1 MPRWVTTLRLRLR
14 SLLFKAD
21 VERELDEEL
30 QYHFEREVEERRA
43 AGVPDDEARVAAR
56 RSMGAVTQNM
66 EACRDMRGV
75 NVIDHGMQD
84 LRFALRQ
91 LLKNPGFACT
101 AIFVLTLG
109 IAATVTIFGFVDAAL
124 VRPLPYEAPSRLV
137 HAFGSRPETVQSQG
151 RGAVS
156 YQDFRDWRE
165 RSRAFRSMAAYDVRA
180 GFNLTTPHGPER
192 VRGLRVTSGF
202 FRTLGVAPILGR
214 EFRDDEEGPS
224 APATVMLSYGTWQS
238 RFGADPAVLGRAV
251 TLQFPWLAG
260 GEPHVVIGVL
270 PPEFLFPMAAEADFW
285 ATIRGQQPCWDVRS
299 CQSLETVARLAD
311 GVSPEAAS
319 ANLTAVMAQLRAEYP
334 EDHREPAIAKVVAL
348 PDVMLGDIR
357 PILLMLLG
365 AAGLLW
371 LIASMNGVSLIL
383 ARSETRRR
391 EVSVRS
397 ALGAS
402 SRRLAL
408 QFGTE
413 ALVLAALSG
422 ALGLLLAS
430 WSMRVLTSLMSADMI
445 SRMPYFRD
453 VGPGLR
459 IVVFAGMLSVIVG
472 LVLGLIPIARTSTS
486 ETLAGLKEGSR
497 GSAGTM
503 WRRAGAPLVVA
514 ELAIAMILLVSAG
527 LLGKSL
533 YRLLHVDPGF
543 NVQQLAL
550 LSVSPVSAASGPP
563 DGREQPGRLAQ
574 QVTERVAAVPGVMSV
589 GYADLSPLAPWF
601 APASTLWIP
610 GRAENEQLKDSAPIR
625 RVSAGYFRTLQATLL
640 RGREFTAGDLTAVRP
655 VMIINNTAS
664 RRHFRGADPVGR
676 SIAIG
681 GPDSPLRE
689 IIGVVSDIKD
699 GPPESPP
706 HPAAYV
712 PFDQSAFTLLVR
724 TAQAEHAV
732 LPSIVAAVHEVQRG
746 LLVDG
751 QTTMTEQMNRLP
763 STSLNRSSAWLVGG
777 FACVAFAL
785 GIVGLY
791 GVVAYTVGQ
800 RTREIGVRMA
810 LGAQR
815 RSVYRL
821 VLGDAGR
828 LVSLGTALGVASAV
842 GLATLMRQVLFGVE
856 SWDPATLAVA
866 STGLVLSA
874 LLASYLPARRAA
886 SVNPVEVLRAE

>member
-1 MPRWVTTLRLRLR
+1 MPRWVNTFRLGLR
-14 SLLFKAD
+14 SLFFKAD
-21 VERELDEEL
+21 VERELDAEL
-30 QYHFEREVEERRA
+30 RYHFEREVEERRA
-43 AGVPDDEARVAAR
+43 AGVPDDEAGVAAR

-66 EACRDMRGV
+66 EACRDMRGL
-75 NVIDHGMQD
+75 NVIDHAMQD

-91 LLKNPGFACT
+91 LGKNPGFACT
-101 AIFVLTLG
+101 AILVLTLG
-109 IAATVTIFGFVDAAL
+109 IGASATIFGYVDAAL

-137 HAFGSRPETVQSQG
+137 HVFGTRPESVQNQD
-151 RGAVS
+151 RGGVS
-156 YQDFRDWRE
+156 YQDLRDWRE
-165 RSRAFRSMAAYDVRA
+165 RSRAFHSMAAYDVRA
-180 GFNLTTPHGPER
+180 GFNLTTPEGPER
-192 VRGLRVTSGF
+192 VSGLRVTSGF

-214 EFRDDEEGPS
+214 DFRDDEEGPS

-238 RFGADPAVLGRAV
+238 RFGADPAVLGRTV
-251 TLQFPWLAG
+251 SLQFPWLAG

-270 PPEFLFPMAAEADFW
+270 PPELLFPMAAEADFW
-285 ATIRGQQPCWDVRS
+285 ATIRGQQACWDVRS
-299 CQSLETVARLAD
+299 CQSLESIARLAD
-311 GVSPEAAS
+311 DVSPEAAS

-334 EDHREPAIAKVVAL
+334 EHHREPAVAKIVGL
-348 PDVMLGDIR
+348 PDVMLGDIQ

-391 EVSVRS
+391 EVAVRN

-402 SRRLAL
+402 SRRLTL

-413 ALVLAALSG
+413 ALVLATLSG

-445 SRMPYFRD
+445 ARMPYFRN
-453 VGPGLR
+453 VGMNLR
-459 IVVFAGMLSVIVG
+459 VVIFAGVLSTIVG
-472 LVLGLIPIARTSTS
+472 LVLGLIPLVRTSTS

-514 ELAIAMILLVSAG
+514 ELAIAMILLVGAG

-550 LSVSPVSAASGPP
+550 LSVSPVSVASGSP
-563 DGREQPGRLAQ
+563 DGNEQSGRLAQ
-574 QVTERVAAVPGVMSV
+574 EVAERVAAVPGVMSV
-589 GYADLSPLAPWF
+589 GYADLSPLGPGL
-601 APASTLWIP
+601 APASTLWVA
-610 GRAENEQLKDSAPIR
+610 GRAEHRQLKDSAPIR
-625 RVSAGYFRTLQATLL
+625 RVSAGYFKALQATLL
-640 RGREFTAGDLTAVRP
+640 RGREFAAADLTAVRP
-655 VMIINNTAS
+655 VMIINNTAAQRYFPS
-664 RRHFRGADPVGR
+664 DDPIGR
-676 SIAIG
+676 LMAFG

-689 IIGVVSDIKD
+689 IIGIVDDIKD
-699 GPPESPP
+699 GPPEAPAY
-706 HPAAYV
+706 PAAYV

-724 TAQAEHAV
+724 TGQADHAV
-732 LPSIVAAVHEVQRG
+732 LPSVVTAVHEVQRG
-746 LLVDG
+746 LLVGG

-777 FACVAFAL
+777 FACVAFVL
-785 GIVGLY
+785 GVVGLY
-791 GVVAYTVGQ
+791 GVVSYTVGQ
-800 RTREIGVRMA
+800 RTREIGVRIA
-810 LGAQR
+810 LGARR

-828 LVSLGTALGVASAV
+828 LVSLGIALGLAAAVA
-842 GLATLMRQVLFGVE
+842 LATLMRHVLFGVE
-856 SWDPATLAVA
+856 SWDPATLVVV
-866 STGLVLSA
+866 STGLIVSG

-886 SVNPVEVLRAE
+886 SVNPIEVLRAE

>member
-14 SLLFKAD
+14 SLFLTAD
-21 VERELDEEL
+21 VEHELEEEL

-43 AGVPDDEARVAAR
+43 AGVPGDEARVAAR
-56 RSMGAVTQNM
+56 RSMGALTQNM
-66 EACRDMRGV
+66 EVCRDMRGL
-75 NVIDHGMQD
+75 NVLDHGMQD

-101 AIFVLTLG
+101 AILVLTLG
-109 IAATVTIFGFVDAAL
+109 TAATLTIFGFVDAAL
-124 VRPLPYEAPSRLV
+124 VRPLPYDAPSGLV
-137 HAFGSRPETVQSQG
+137 HTFGTRPDTAQSQG
-151 RGAVS
+151 RGTVS

-180 GFNLTTPHGPER
+180 GFNLTTLEGPER

-224 APATVMLSYGTWQS
+224 APATVMLSYGAWQS
-238 RFGADPAVLGRAV
+238 RFGADPAVLGRTV

-260 GEPHVVIGVL
+260 GEQHVVIGVL
-270 PPEFLFPMAAEADFW
+270 PPEFLFPMAADAEFW
-285 ATIRGQQPCWDVRS
+285 APIRGQQACWDVRS
-299 CQSLETVARLAD
+299 CQSLETVARLAN
-311 GVSPEAAS
+311 GVSPETAS
-319 ANLTAVMAQLRAEYP
+319 ANLTGVMAQLRAEYP
-334 EDHREPAIAKVVAL
+334 QHHRGPTVAKVVPL
-348 PDVMLGDIR
+348 SEVMLGDVR

-371 LIASMNGVSLIL
+371 LIASMNGASLIL

-413 ALVLAALSG
+413 ALVLAALTS

-430 WSMRVLTSLMSADMI
+430 WGMGVLTGLMSADMI
-445 SRMPYFRD
+445 ARMPYFRD
-453 VGPGLR
+453 VGVNLR
-459 IVVFAGMLSVIVG
+459 VVVFAGVLSVIVG
-472 LVLGLIPIARTSTS
+472 LALGLIPIVRTSTS

-514 ELAIAMILLVSAG
+514 ELAIAVVLMVSAG

-550 LSVSPVSAASGPP
+550 LSVSAVSVASETPYGN
-563 DGREQPGRLAQ
+563 EQPGRLAQ
-574 QVTERVAAVPGVMSV
+574 QVAERVAALPGVMWV
-589 GYADLSPLAPWF
+589 GYADLSPLAPAL

-610 GRAENEQLKDSAPIR
+610 GRAEHEQLKDSAPIR
-625 RVSAGYFRTLQATLL
+625 RVSAGYFKTLQATVL
-640 RGREFTAGDLTAVRP
+640 RGREFTARDLTAVRP
-655 VMIINNTAS
+655 VIIINKTTS
-664 RRHFRGADPVGR
+664 ERYFRGDDPIGR
-676 SIAIG
+676 SIALG

-689 IIGVVSDIKD
+689 IIGIVGDIKD
-699 GPPESPP
+699 GPPESPV

-724 TAQAEHAV
+724 TAQAEHVV
-732 LPSIVAAVHEVQRG
+732 LPSAVAAVHTVHRG
-746 LLVDG
+746 LLVSG

-777 FACVAFAL
+777 FACVAFVL
-785 GIVGLY
+785 SIVGLY
-791 GVVAYTVGQ
+791 GVVVYTVGQ

-810 LGAQR
+810 LGAER

-828 LVSLGTALGVASAV
+828 LVGLGTALGLAAAV
-842 GLATLMRQVLFGVE
+842 GLTTLMRQVFFGVR
-856 SWDPATLAVA
+856 SWDPATLVVV
-866 STGLVLSA
+866 STGLIVSG

-886 SVNPVEVLRAE
+886 SVNPIEVLRAE

>member
-1 MPRWVTTLRLRLR
+1 MPRWVITLRLRLR

-21 VERELDEEL
+21 VERELHEEL
-30 QYHFEREVEERRA
+30 QYHFDREVEARRA
-43 AGVPDDEARVAAR
+43 AGIPHDEAGVAAR
-56 RSMGAVTQNM
+56 RRLGAVTQNM
-66 EACRDMRGV
+66 EACRDMRGL
-75 NVIDHGMQD
+75 NVIDHATQD

-91 LLKNPGFACT
+91 LGKNPGFAGT
-101 AIFVLTLG
+101 AILVLTLG
-109 IAATVTIFGFVDAAL
+109 IAASVTIFGFVDAAL
-124 VRPLPYEAPSRLV
+124 VRPLPYDAPSRLV
-137 HAFGSRPETVQSQG
+137 HVFGTRPETVQSQY
-151 RGAVS
+151 RGGVS
-156 YQDFRDWRE
+156 YQTFRDWRE

-180 GFNLTTPHGPER
+180 GFNLTTPEGPER

-214 EFRDDEEGPS
+214 DFRDDEEGPS
-224 APATVMLSYGTWQS
+224 APATVMLSYGAWQS
-238 RFGADPAVLGRAV
+238 RFGADPAVLGRTV

-260 GEPHVVIGVL
+260 GEPYVVIGVL

-285 ATIRGQQPCWDVRS
+285 ATIRGQQACWDVRS
-299 CQSLETVARLAD
+299 CQSLESVARLAD

-334 EDHREPAIAKVVAL
+334 EHHREPAVARVVGL
-348 PDVMLGDIR
+348 PDVMLGDVR

-371 LIASMNGVSLIL
+371 LIAGLNGVSLIL

-391 EVSVRS
+391 EVAVRS

-402 SRRLAL
+402 STRLTL

-413 ALVLAALSG
+413 ALVLATLSG

-430 WSMRVLTSLMSADMI
+430 SSMRVLTSLMSADMI
-445 SRMPYFRD
+445 ARMPYFRN
-453 VGPGLR
+453 VGMNLR
-459 IVVFAGMLSVIVG
+459 VVVFAGVLSAIVG
-472 LVLGLIPIARTSTS
+472 LVLGLIPLVRASMS
-486 ETLAGLKEGSR
+486 ATLAGLKEGSR

-514 ELAIAMILLVSAG
+514 ELAIAMILLVSAA

-550 LSVSPVSAASGPP
+550 LSVSPVSVAPGSS
-563 DGREQPGRLAQ
+563 DGSEQPGRLAQ
-574 QVTERVAAVPGVMSV
+574 AVAEHVVAVPGVMSV
-589 GYADLSPLAPWF
+589 GYADLAPLGPGL
-601 APASTLWIP
+601 APASLLWVA
-610 GRAENEQLKDSAPIR
+610 GRTEHEQLRDSAPVR
-625 RVSAGYFRTLQATLL
+625 RVSAGYFKALQATLL
-640 RGREFTAGDLTAVRP
+640 RGREFMAADLASRRP
-655 VMIINNTAS
+655 VMIINDTAA
-664 RRHFRGADPVGR
+664 RRYFRGDDPIGR
-676 SIAIG
+676 SIAFG

-689 IIGVVSDIKD
+689 IIGVVGDIKE

-706 HPAAYV
+706 YPAAYV

-732 LPSIVAAVHEVQRG
+732 LPSVVAAVHEVQRG
-746 LLVDG
+746 LLVTG
-751 QTTMTEQMNRLP
+751 QTTMTEKVNRLP

-777 FACVAFAL
+777 FAGVAFVL

-828 LVSLGTALGVASAV
+828 LVSLGIALGLAAAVA
-842 GLATLMRQVLFGVE
+842 LATLMRQVLFGVE
-856 SWDPATLAVA
+856 AWDPATLAVV
-866 STGLVLSA
+866 STGLIVA
-874 LLASYLPARRAA
+874 GLLASYLPARRAA
-886 SVNPVEVLRAE
+886 SVNPIEVLRAE